1 MFQHG
6 DQDRTA
12 RCEESM
18 EEYHNQVIT
27 SNEIRSTNE
36 SLMIQIQALNQ
47 AIKELNEEKNERS
60 ITIEEL
66 REDLLQ
72 STMERDEA
80 EKRKETRE
88 AENANKEQKLQVALN
103 YTQEV
108 NNEKKILEE
117 TIENLNKTVT
127 SLEAGL
133 KDSKDIN
140 KKQEEINQ
148 MQEDDITKLSQENE
162 LLEMQLTD
170 ARNEV
175 LDLEQSLREN
185 LN

>member
-1 MFQHG
+1 MQRYSQVSREVG
-6 DQDRTA
+6 RLQA
-12 RCEESM
+12 RFEESM

-36 SLMIQIQALNQ
+36 SLLIQIQALNQ

-88 AENANKEQKLQVALN
+88 AENAKKEQKLQVALN
-103 YTQEV
+103 YTQQV

-117 TIENLNKTVT
+117 TIEN
-127 SLEAGL
+127 
-133 KDSKDIN
+133 
-140 KKQEEINQ
+140 
-148 MQEDDITKLSQENE
+148 
-162 LLEMQLTD
+162 
-170 ARNEV
+170 
-175 LDLEQSLREN
+175 
-185 LN
+185 